1 MAPRLGQA
9 LPWIVT
15 YGDQVVGQIT
25 IGPIVWSSLRSGQ
38 VGAWIDEP
46 FARQRITGTAMAMAV
61 DYCFQVAGLHRLEA
75 LIRPENVPS
84 RRGVEKYGWREEGV
98 KSGRVGRLR
107 RSCLARSTWPR
118 LGSSEQRNAAGLSG
132 PPQLVVTARQGDTF
146 TRCKFEVGA
155 VVRRQAVASA
165 DGR

>member
-1 MAPRLGQA
+1 MARLKMAPRLGQA

-98 KSGRVGRLR
+98 KVRHVHIDGAWQDHVCYAITAEELPDGAMARRLR
-107 RSCLARSTWPR
+107 LRSASTCLVTEEAESRS
-118 LGSSEQRNAAGLSG
+118 
-132 PPQLVVTARQGDTF
+132 
-146 TRCKFEVGA
+146 
-155 VVRRQAVASA
+155 
-165 DGR
+165 